1 MRAPRRHRH
10 LTRMPGESAKEYER
24 LARAW
29 DEQASLTTDKATAS
43 AMREMAAK
51 YRLLAAAARRVRSE

>member
-1 MRAPRRHRH
+1 
-10 LTRMPGESAKEYER
+10 MPGESAKEYEQ